1 MRGKLVLQRLC
12 PATIKMRC
20 MRFSASGK
28 TNCWPAARRPEAMA
42 LMIELMVGVS
52 KRLADLVGLPLPGL
66 SALISDLPLCVTLEE
81 MNVLILSALA
91 DYQQVASRQV
101 EREKETGSVRKA
113 LQYADKHFHQDVSI
127 DEVAEHVG
135 LSNSHF
141 CVLFKRKR
149 DIHSWNI

>member
-1 MRGKLVLQRLC
+1 
-12 PATIKMRC
+12 
-20 MRFSASGK
+20 
-28 TNCWPAARRPEAMA
+28 
-42 LMIELMVGVS
+42 MIELMVGVS